1 MVIFWPSI
9 IICRIVEHAMSLP
22 VQVVS
27 HIIINNIGPIILSM
41 MSSVYSLYTAPSTP
55 ITSIKEVDEERELD
69 LLQMERLIKWMNM
82 LFDYSVTVSV
92 SQKAYKQ
99 ELYNIYVTIV
109 SDYKQYQQWKAYNDS
124 LWIMTAYRK
133 KNTKALAKKILG
145 DCTLFKEGLQMF
157 SMMH

>member
-1 MVIFWPSI
+1 
-9 IICRIVEHAMSLP
+9 MSLP

-27 HIIINNIGPIILSM
+27 HIITSNIGPIILSM
-41 MSSVYSLYTAPSTP
+41 MTSVYSLYTAPTIPVTST
-55 ITSIKEVDEERELD
+55 KEIDEERELD

-133 KNTKALAKKILG
+133 KNTKGLAKKILG

>member
-1 MVIFWPSI
+1 
-9 IICRIVEHAMSLP
+9 MSLP

-27 HIIINNIGPIILSM
+27 HIITSNIGPIILSM
-41 MSSVYSLYTAPSTP
+41 MTSVYSLYTAPTTPATST
-55 ITSIKEVDEERELD
+55 KEIDEERELD

>member
-1 MVIFWPSI
+1 MVVFWPSI
-9 IICRIVEHAMSLP
+9 IICRIVERIMSLP

-41 MSSVYSLYTAPSTP
+41 MSSVYSLYTAPTVPVTST
-55 ITSIKEVDEERELD
+55 KEVDEERELD

-109 SDYKQYQQWKAYNDS
+109 SDYKQYQQWKVYNDS

-133 KNTKALAKKILG
+133 KNTKALA
-145 DCTLFKEGLQMF
+145 
-157 SMMH
+157 